1 MKFIKLTNCE
11 NDKAVLIRPETIN
24 VVWSSIYKDNKSS
37 SYVTFQQS
45 AEMPNLHVWETI
57 DHIHG
62 LLK

>member
-11 NDKAVLIRPETIN
+11 NDRAVLVKLEDIAS
-24 VVWSSIYKDNKSS
+24 VWSSDYKANKSC
-37 SYVTFQQS
+37 SYLSFKPE
-45 AEMPNLHVWETI
+45 ANMPNLYVWESI

>member
-11 NDKAVLIRPETIN
+11 NDRAILIRPEIIAT
-24 VVWSSIYKDNKSS
+24 VWSSIYVGNKSS
-37 SYVTFQQS
+37 SYLTFQNS
-45 AEMPNLHVWETI
+45 AEMPGLHVWETI